1 MKSITDVASL
11 TEFGRQRL
19 SEHFFMREM
28 LFSEVSN
35 IHGVPNIPDDPDLAL
50 EVGRKFCSLVLEPLL
65 SALGHIT
72 IRSAFRSARC
82 NGYCHERF
90 KAGDEASWCGPN
102 EYNFAKHIWDH
113 RDEHGRVGAV
123 ATVVIPSYIEHFER
137 THDWKPLGWWI
148 RDNLEYYSEVIFFK
162 NLGAFNI
169 GWYEGAATK
178 AISYLAPPV
187 EELLTKVG
195 MDNFDGDHSEHYR
208 HILKLK

>member
-1 MKSITDVASL
+1 MSSITDVASL

-28 LFSEVSN
+28 LYSEVSN
-35 IHGVPNIPDDPDLAL
+35 MHSVPNIPDDPELAL

-65 SALGHIT
+65 SAFGHIT

-82 NGYCHERF
+82 NGYCHERL
-90 KAGDEASWCGPN
+90 KMGDEASWCGPN

-113 RDEHGRVGAV
+113 RDVHGCVGAV
-123 ATVVIPSYIEHFER
+123 ATIVIPSYIDYFTR
-137 THDWKPLGWWI
+137 TGDWKPLGWWI
-148 RDNLEYYSEVIFFK
+148 RDNLEHYSEVIFFK
-162 NLGAFNI
+162 DLGAFNI

-187 EELLTKVG
+187 TELLTEVG
-195 MDNFDGDHSEHYR
+195 MANFDGDHSEHYR
-208 HILKLK
+208 NILELK